1 MASISLICTSTSFD
15 IPFQK
20 LHFLSKNQ
28 FMNFYNVVSI
38 FQTNVIYTFI
48 LKLPKTFTSYS
59 VLLEI
64 RFAFPICFKK
74 KTKNIANWL
83 FWYWCC
89 LTIEMPANVLRS
101 KTWVYGVKGAL
112 KRCVRCVNVKIIL
125 RSEKTILASVRMQR
139 WQINKCYY
147 NLLPLLAH
155 TFENLFEGI
164 LILFVFINTTSN

>member
-1 MASISLICTSTSFD
+1 MTSISFICTSTSFD
-15 IPFQK
+15 IPFRK
-20 LHFLSKNQ
+20 LHFLFKNRLN
-28 FMNFYNVVSI
+28 NFYLVVSI

-48 LKLPKTFTSYS
+48 SKLPKTFTSCS

-64 RFAFPICFKK
+64 RFAFPNYFKK

-83 FWYWCC
+83 LWYWCC

-125 RSEKTILASVRMQR
+125 KSEKQV
-139 WQINKCYY
+139 
-147 NLLPLLAH
+147 
-155 TFENLFEGI
+155 
-164 LILFVFINTTSN
+164 

>member
-48 LKLPKTFTSYS
+48 LKLPKTFTSCS

-125 RSEKTILASVRMQR
+125 KSEKTILASVRMQR
-139 WQINKCYY
+139 WQINKC
-147 NLLPLLAH
+147 
-155 TFENLFEGI
+155 
-164 LILFVFINTTSN
+164 